1 LRRLTI
7 EPSCA
12 AVKPIDD
19 SAILQALDAK
29 DYRRA
34 LRLLMAAYGDSVYS
48 YCGRILG
55 KVPQVDDVHQL
66 VWIQAYDALP
76 TFARR
81 SSLRTWLFGIAN
93 HRCLD
98 AIKAYRRLQKRV
110 VADGDRVPEA
120 PPVQTPSAERKLDH
134 AILAA
139 ALDDCL
145 ARLPTS
151 IRMALLLRFHEEF
164 TFEEMSMM
172 TNEKPGTLQ
181 ARVSRAMPLL
191 RDCLAGKGIGHDRH
205 KP

>member
-1 LRRLTI
+1 
-7 EPSCA
+7 
-12 AVKPIDD
+12 VKPIDD
-19 SAILQALDAK
+19 SSILQALDAK

-34 LRLLMAAYGDSVYS
+34 LRLLMAAYGNSVYS

-55 KVPQVDDVHQL
+55 SVPQVDDVHQL
-66 VWIQAYDALP
+66 VWIQAYEALP

-98 AIKAYRRLQKRV
+98 AIKAYRRLRKRV
-110 VADGDRVPEA
+110 VADGTQLPEA
-120 PPVQTPSAERKLDH
+120 PPARTPSAERKFDH
-134 AILAA
+134 AIVTA

-151 IRMALLLRFHEEF
+151 IRMALLLRFHEGF
-164 TFEEMSMM
+164 TFEEMSAI
-172 TNEKPGTLQ
+172 TSEKAGTLQ

-191 RDCLAGKGIGHDRH
+191 KDCLSGKGIGDERR

>member
-1 LRRLTI
+1 
-7 EPSCA
+7 
-12 AVKPIDD
+12 VKPIDD
-19 SAILQALDAK
+19 SAILQALDAR

-34 LRLLMAAYGDSVYS
+34 LRLMMAAYGDNVYS
-48 YCGRILG
+48 YCKRILG
-55 KVPQVDDVHQL
+55 KVPLVDDVHQL

-76 TFARR
+76 KFARR

-110 VADGDRVPEA
+110 VADNQFPEA
-120 PPVQTPSAERKLDH
+120 PPPHTPSAERRLDQ
-134 AILAA
+134 AIVGE

-151 IRMALLLRFHEEF
+151 IRMVLLLRFHEGF
-164 TFEEMSMM
+164 TFEEMSTM
-172 TNEKPGTLQ
+172 TNEKAGTLQ

-191 RDCLAGKGIGHDRH
+191 RDCLAGKGMGR
-205 KP
+205 

>member
-1 LRRLTI
+1 
-7 EPSCA
+7 
-12 AVKPIDD
+12 VKPIDD

-110 VADGDRVPEA
+110 VADGDRLPEA
-120 PPVQTPSAERKLDH
+120 PPEQTPSAERKLDH
-134 AILAA
+134 AILAE

-151 IRMALLLRFHEEF
+151 IRMVLLLRFHEEF
-164 TFEEMSMM
+164 TFEEMSTM
-172 TNEKPGTLQ
+172 TNEKAGTLQ

-191 RDCLAGKGIGHDRH
+191 RDCLASKGIGNDRH
-205 KP
+205 

>member
-1 LRRLTI
+1 
-7 EPSCA
+7 
-12 AVKPIDD
+12 VKPTDD
-19 SAILQALDAK
+19 SEILQALDAK

-66 VWIQAYDALP
+66 VWIQTFDALP

-110 VADGDRVPEA
+110 VADGTKLPDA
-120 PPVQTPSAERKLDH
+120 PPPHTPSAERKLDH
-134 AILAA
+134 AIVAG

-145 ARLPTS
+145 SRLPTS
-151 IRMALLLRFHEEF
+151 IRMALLLRFHEGF
-164 TFEEMSMM
+164 TFEEMSTM

-191 RDCLAGKGIGHDRH
+191 RDCLAGKGIGDERR